1 MVVTVKK
8 PFAMLR
14 GMLLC
19 LPLVVGMLSA
29 PANAQSVRDVDQRLQ
44 RVERVLDQSLLELLQ
59 QIESLKREIRQLR
72 GELENQSYTLETLKK
87 RNRDLYLDTDQRLLE
102 LEKNQEPGTGF
113 GLEGDL
119 FPEDA
124 ADPVLDGTTGS
135 LDADDQGLQPPVNA
149 AVTEVA
155 SNDDASVAV
164 ATRPATADEKKSFTA
179 AYDLLASGQTAAA
192 IVGFDEFVSTYPD
205 GPFTDNAWYWRGEAS
220 YSEGDYSQAIDD
232 FLVVISDFPASQKVP
247 DARVKTGYAQFQ
259 LQQYSQAR
267 STLNTVVEDYPGR
280 TAAILAR
287 KQLQKMDNLG
297 L

>member
-1 MVVTVKK
+1 MVVTIKK
-8 PFAMLR
+8 PTAYMR
-14 GMLLC
+14 GLLLC
-19 LPLVVGMLSA
+19 LPLVAFTVTT
-29 PANAQSVRDVDQRLQ
+29 PAAAQSLRDVDQRLQ

-102 LEKNQEPGTGF
+102 LEKGLNPGPGF
-113 GLEGDL
+113 GIDDDL
-119 FPEDA
+119 FPEDG
-124 ADPVLDGTTGS
+124 ADSAVDDGTTGS
-135 LDADDQGLQPPVNA
+135 LGGSLNA
-149 AVTEVA
+149 VAPDNQVA
-155 SNDDASVAV
+155 SATQNTAEPLTV
-164 ATRPATADEKKSFTA
+164 ATRAATADEKKSFTA
-179 AYDLLASGQTAAA
+179 AYDLLTSGDTAGA
-192 IVGFDEFVSTYPD
+192 IVGFDSFVNTYPD
-205 GPFTDNAWYWRGEAS
+205 GPFTDNAWYWRGEANF
-220 YSEGDYSQAIDD
+220 SEGEYSQAIDD

-259 LQQYSQAR
+259 LEQYAQAR
-267 STLNTVVEDYPGR
+267 STLNRVVEDYPGR